1 MRRLIRHVL
10 TIKHAALVGLP
21 EASLPSLVAEM
32 YSVGL
37 VSIGVQKKPTFDGI
51 IGEFLAGMDF
61 QSSHTDL
68 QEYLGKFL
76 SCFNKVGG
84 SFAAASRVLQNEW
97 TDIIRKELNVDLN
110 L

>member
-10 TIKHAALVGLP
+10 TMKHAALVGLP
-21 EASLPSLVAEM
+21 KSSLPCLAAEM
-32 YSVGL
+32 YCVGL
-37 VSIGVQKKPTFDGI
+37 VSIGVKETPTFDAI

-68 QEYLGKFL
+68 QKDLVKFL

-84 SFAAASRVLQNEW
+84 SFATASKVLRNEW
-97 TDIIRKELNVDLN
+97 TDIMRKELNIELN

>member
-21 EASLPSLVAEM
+21 KSSLPSLAAQM

-37 VSIGVQKKPTFDGI
+37 ISNGVKETPTFDGI
-51 IGEFLAGMDF
+51 IGEFIAGMNF

-84 SFAAASRVLQNEW
+84 SFAAASKVLQDEW
-97 TDIIRKELNVDLN
+97 ADIIRKELISL
-110 L
+110 